1 MHIVAIGK
9 TDVGQ
14 KRDHNEDDLLLDHDL
29 GLYVVCDG
37 MGGHAAGEVAS
48 AHAVKTVQRVLS

>member
-1 MHIVAIGK
+1 MEIKGVGL

-14 KRDHNEDDLLLDHDL
+14 KRDHNEDYFLIDSDI
-29 GLYVVCDG
+29 GLYIVCDG

-48 AHAVKTVQRVLS
+48 EMAA